1 MRLLDWIFAL
11 AALAGAAVFLTF
23 YDSAFPSAGI
33 ELDLTRNQ
41 IEARAA
47 EYIRDQGIDPD
58 TFKSTLT
65 FEVDGDAAVFL
76 QRVRGLEETSRFARE
91 QLALWNW
98 RARWFRPGEKEEFVV
113 RLDPRGEVLRYR
125 HLIPEAAAG
134 DSISQDSARA
144 LAEAFVASGLG
155 IDLAAWRLEDQSTE
169 ALDNRLDHSFT
180 WELEGSDIEWRLEDP
195 EAGTASL
202 RLAVQVQGAEIGG
215 FSRYLDVPER
225 FQRELSSETSVGGLL
240 GLVSLAFMFVLVVI
254 ALVLAIV
261 LYKRDRIRWGG
272 GLWLGSIVAV
282 TAFLTGLLS
291 YPLLKAQYVTN
302 VPYAVFV
309 GVAAVGLLLVSV
321 AYGLAIWVTAASGQT
336 LTGNSFPS
344 ALRAFSSWIS
354 GRFLTRAAATETL
367 RGYAVGLAFIGYV
380 TLFYILGTRYL
391 GVWLPADSPHSQLLG
406 MYLPWLVPLLI
417 ATQAAVSEEAIFR
430 LFGVSLVKRY
440 LKSTFVALLIPA
452 VIWAFGHSTYP
463 VYPVYVRGIEL
474 TIAGFVFG
482 WVFIRYGLV
491 TMLIAHFVIDAV
503 LLAMPFLRSQGGSY
517 IAYGVAALV
526 FAALPLA
533 VVVLGWRRDADE
545 VGAAASAD

>member
-11 AALAGAAVFLTF
+11 AAVAGAAVFLIF
-23 YDSAFPSAGI
+23 YDSAFPAAGI
-33 ELDLTRNQ
+33 ELDLTRDQ
-41 IEARAA
+41 IEARAD
-47 EYIRDQGIDPD
+47 EYIREQGIDPD
-58 TFKSTLT
+58 AFKSTLT
-65 FEVDGDAAVFL
+65 FEVDGGAAVFL
-76 QRVRGLEETSRFARE
+76 QRVRGLEATSRFARE
-91 QLALWNW
+91 RLALWNW
-98 RARWFRPGEKEEFVV
+98 RARWFRSGEKEEYVV
-113 RLDPRGEVLRYR
+113 RLDPEGEVLRYR
-125 HLIPEAAAG
+125 HLIPEAAEG

-144 LAEAFVASGLG
+144 LAAAFVTSELG
-155 IDLAAWRLEDQSTE
+155 IDLADWRLEDQSTE

-180 WELEGSDIEWRLEDP
+180 WEMEGSEIEWRPEDP
-195 EAGTASL
+195 EAGTASV
-202 RLAVQVQGAEIGG
+202 RLSVQVQGSEIGG

-225 FQRELSSETSVGGLL
+225 FQRELSSETSVGNLL
-240 GLVSLAFMFVLVVI
+240 GLVSLALMFALVVI

-291 YPLLKAQYVTN
+291 YPLLKAQYLTN
-302 VPYAVFV
+302 VPYGVFV
-309 GVAAVGLLLVSV
+309 GVAAVGLLVVSV
-321 AYGLAIWVTAASGQT
+321 AYGLAIWVSAASGET
-336 LTGNSFPS
+336 LTRESFPS
-344 ALRAFSSWIS
+344 ALRAFSSWIA
-354 GRFLTRAAATETL
+354 GRFFTRGATAETL

-380 TLFYILGTRYL
+380 TLFYIVGTRHL

-417 ATQAAVSEEAIFR
+417 ATQAAVSEETIFR

-452 VIWAFGHSTYP
+452 VIWAFAHSTYP

-482 WVFIRYGLV
+482 WVFIRYGLL

-503 LLAMPFLRSQGGSY
+503 LLAMPFLRSEGGSY

-526 FAALPLA
+526 FAALPLL
-533 VVVLGWRRDADE
+533 VVVLGWRREED
-545 VGAAASAD
+545 GGGLAAAG